1 MCVLFLGCTV
11 DAVCGRWKYETECAS
26 QNSLAQTARLAISA
40 LLFPKQD
47 FSTDMS
53 DRLPRGWGW
62 TAKLPG
68 SPGVKGF
75 LASAIV
81 ITVVCAPKYFSGR
94 TKQGHGLLDNEM
106 PSDVRAAKDAAR
118 RRHLEEEAS
127 KL

>member
-1 MCVLFLGCTV
+1 
-11 DAVCGRWKYETECAS
+11 
-26 QNSLAQTARLAISA
+26 
-40 LLFPKQD
+40 
-47 FSTDMS
+47 MS

-68 SPGVKGF
+68 SPSVKGF

-81 ITVVCAPKYFSGR
+81 ITVLCAPKYLSGR
-94 TKQGHGLLDNEM
+94 SKQGHGLLDNEM

-118 RRHLEEEAS
+118 RRRLEEEAS